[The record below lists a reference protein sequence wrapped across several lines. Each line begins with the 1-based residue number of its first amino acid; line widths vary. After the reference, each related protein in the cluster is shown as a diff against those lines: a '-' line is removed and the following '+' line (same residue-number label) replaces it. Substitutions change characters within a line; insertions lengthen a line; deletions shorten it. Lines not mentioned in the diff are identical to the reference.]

1 MSYPAPDF
9 KLPPV
14 EKKAK
19 FLHNYLS
26 SNEIKLFEEKKLE
39 LSARILFLQFS
50 AVAGTT
56 SLGIDSRVVES

>member
-9 KLPPV
+9 KFPPV

-50 AVAGTT
+50 AVAGTIAVT
-56 SLGIDSRVVES
+56 AGILL